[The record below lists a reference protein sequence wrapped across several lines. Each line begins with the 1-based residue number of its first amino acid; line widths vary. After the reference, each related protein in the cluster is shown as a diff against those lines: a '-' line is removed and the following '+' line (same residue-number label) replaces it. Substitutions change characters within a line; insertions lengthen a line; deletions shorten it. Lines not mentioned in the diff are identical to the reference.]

1 MVNSLR
7 LLKWIEKKILI
18 WRGKQLHKKFEQFF
32 DYIDENIYYACL
44 DDEKTPELKELK
56 ECWVCQ
62 LSMHDF
68 VTAVDFLVKNNIIKD
83 HETCREERLENAEK
97 LMKRAQEENW

>member
-1 MVNSLR
+1 
-7 LLKWIEKKILI
+7 
-18 WRGKQLHKKFEQFF
+18 
-32 DYIDENIYYACL
+32 
-44 DDEKTPELKELK
+44 
-56 ECWVCQ
+56 
-62 LSMHDF
+62 MHDF